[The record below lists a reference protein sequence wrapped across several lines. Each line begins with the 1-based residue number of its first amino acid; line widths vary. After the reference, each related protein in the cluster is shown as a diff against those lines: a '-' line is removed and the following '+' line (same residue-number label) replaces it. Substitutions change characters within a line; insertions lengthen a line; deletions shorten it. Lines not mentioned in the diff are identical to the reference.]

1 MNLKIITSFCLLVLV
16 GASSTAGAQS
26 DAGKGLDRM
35 VRQLEQA
42 FPVLE
47 GVVLAVEG
55 DILTLDLKQGQPVQ
69 PGDLLTLIRF
79 GEKIVHPDTQ
89 KVVGRQETDLGE
101 IRVTEV
107 RKDFSL
113 ARALELAP
121 GNQPRRG
128 DGVRSV
134 FKKVSVLVAPIRS
147 EVSKG
152 IDTDAVKLAMES
164 RLAASPRFQVP
175 DFDLNLWLLEAGLQ
189 RKDLTDSG
197 NLARLKSQVEVDAIM
212 VADVRNVRKQTVLSY
227 KMISAVNGEVIKT
240 ARLLAS
246 NLAAAARARPREQ
259 GEVQTDLQSR
269 KGLLKFVDKQEFDFE
284 VVDFAVGDLNGN
296 GKKEFVFIDS
306 HRVLIY
312 KYKNRKF
319 HKIGQMSL
327 SENLNRFLSV
337 DVADI
342 NGNGRDEIFVTN
354 HNADQLGSFVLEA
367 VPGKKGLQKIWQDVN
382 LYFRVIRSFDQVAR
396 LITQRPG
403 FDTPF
408 ASGIYPIK
416 YRNGRYQTGPELK
429 LEPPRA
435 GFMVYGLSL
444 GDISSQ
450 PALETIIL
458 DKNYQ
463 LRVYSSRGRVLVK
476 SDDYFGHDPR
486 IIDVGVKDVIPGAF
500 NSPGDPQPVNYRG
513 RVELIRRGSG
523 KYLVLPRNHLV
534 GGNLLSGL
542 VAVSNSN
549 LVILG
554 ISKEGLERVFETKKQ
569 KGYLAAFQVVDQPGS
584 RAKQVHAVTVS
595 KVGGVLS
602 SKKISTVFTYDW

>member
-26 DAGKGLDRM
+26 DTGKGLDRM

-69 PGDLLTLIRF
+69 PGDLLILIRF

-152 IDTDAVKLAMES
+152 MDTDAVKLAMES
-164 RLAASPRFQVP
+164 RLSASPRFQVP

-269 KGLLKFVDKQEFDFE
+269 KGLLKFVDKQEFDFM
-284 VVDFAVGDLNGN
+284 VVDFAVGDLSGN

-408 ASGIYPIK
+408 ASGISPVK

-429 LEPPRA
+429 LEPSRA

-463 LRVYSSRGRVLVK
+463 LRVYSSM
-476 SDDYFGHDPR
+476 
-486 IIDVGVKDVIPGAF
+486 
-500 NSPGDPQPVNYRG
+500 
-513 RVELIRRGSG
+513 LI
-523 KYLVLPRNHLV
+523 
-534 GGNLLSGL
+534 
-542 VAVSNSN
+542 
-549 LVILG
+549 
-554 ISKEGLERVFETKKQ
+554 
-569 KGYLAAFQVVDQPGS
+569 LA
-584 RAKQVHAVTVS
+584 
-595 KVGGVLS
+595 
-602 SKKISTVFTYDW
+602 